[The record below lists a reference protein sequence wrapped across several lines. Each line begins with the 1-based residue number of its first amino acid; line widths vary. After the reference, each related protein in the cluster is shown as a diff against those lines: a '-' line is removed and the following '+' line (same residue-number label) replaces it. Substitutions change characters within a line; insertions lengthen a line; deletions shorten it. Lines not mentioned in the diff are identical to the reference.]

1 MRFQY
6 LDKNIVI
13 NKKTQ
18 LNGVYIYDVPD
29 VVVFWQDQVAK
40 DKVMQSMSS
49 MSSAQIISASV
60 FQNKM
65 ALQGLSRPAYSTAA
79 GVSAP
84 EHFTSLM
91 LWEEG

>member
-1 MRFQY
+1 M
-6 LDKNIVI
+6 
-13 NKKTQ
+13 
-18 LNGVYIYDVPD
+18 YIYAVPN

-40 DKVMQSMSS
+40 DKVMQSLST
-49 MSSAQIISASV
+49 MSSAQIISATA

-65 ALQGLSRPAYSTAA
+65 ALQSLSRPAYPTAA

-91 LWEEG
+91 IGLSAKRLCSGKKANPHFMPLFL